1 MSKEL
6 YAEKAE
12 KIFREGYNCS
22 QAVVL
27 AFENLTGLD
36 REAAA
41 RLSSSF
47 GGGMG
52 RLREVCGA
60 VSGALFVLGAVCGYS
75 EPSDSEAKKAHY
87 ALVQEFAKRFKAE
100 NGSIICRELL
110 SGVETS
116 GGGVPEQRTP
126 DFYKK
131 RPCARLVASAAEIT
145 AELLIENGKL
155 RKYENEEDYYKN
167 RTVDEIFEDF
177 YSDEWKEV
185 KQ

>member
-1 MSKEL
+1 MSEKL

-12 KIFREGYNCS
+12 KLFREGYNCS

-27 AFENLTGLD
+27 AFSDLTGLD
-36 REAAA
+36 KNTAA

-47 GGGMG
+47 GGGFG

-60 VSGALFVLGAVCGYS
+60 FSGISLVLGLLCGYG
-75 EPSDSEAKKAHY
+75 ETDNPERKKEHY
-87 ALVQEFAKRFKAE
+87 ALIQEAAKRFREK

-116 GGGVPEQRTP
+116 GGGVPEPRTP

-131 RPCARLVASAAEIT
+131 RPCAGIVSSAAEIT
-145 AELLIENGKL
+145 AGILIEKGLL
-155 RKYENEEDYYKN
+155 RKYENQEDYYKN

-185 KQ
+185 K